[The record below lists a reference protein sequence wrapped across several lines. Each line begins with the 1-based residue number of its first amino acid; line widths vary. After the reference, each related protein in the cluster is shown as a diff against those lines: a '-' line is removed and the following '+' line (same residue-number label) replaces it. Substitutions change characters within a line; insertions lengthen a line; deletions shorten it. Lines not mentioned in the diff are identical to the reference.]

1 MKVVVFGGWAVLSEH
16 MSTTAFLIVRK
27 SSRSKCRHNALP
39 IQDTKNQTRRNPLSH
54 SVTGWQNIKAGIN
67 ADEEA

>member
-27 SSRSKCRHNALP
+27 SAA
-39 IQDTKNQTRRNPLSH
+39 DMH
-54 SVTGWQNIKAGIN
+54 SVKTHQPPNEYTVLEK
-67 ADEEA
+67 

>member
-1 MKVVVFGGWAVLSEH
+1 MKVVAFGGWAVLSEH

-39 IQDTKNQTRRNPLSH
+39 ILDTKNQTRRDPLSH
-54 SVTGWQNIKAGIN
+54 CVTGWQNIKAGIN
-67 ADEEA
+67 AD